1 VTAAIIVPLIVVQL
15 AAQGRGRGN
24 GPAAGT
30 PGQGG
35 RNAAAS
41 PASQRPP
48 QPANAQAYPAEQVAA
63 GRTLFGGQCGF
74 CHGRDAAGGES
85 GPDLTRST
93 LVSQDVRGDR
103 IGPVVK
109 TGRTD
114 KGMPAFPLN
123 ETDLA
128 AIVAFIHDQQAN
140 ASTLLGGRR
149 SVDVADL
156 QTGDADAGKR
166 YFDNACATCHSAT
179 GNLKGIATKFQGL
192 ALLQRMLNPRTSGGA
207 VQPASVTVTPPAGAP
222 VSGKLEYHDEF
233 TIALTD
239 SNGWYHSWPA
249 RQVKVAIDDPVAA
262 HVDQLAKYTDKDMHD
277 VFAYLQTLK

>member
-1 VTAAIIVPLIVVQL
+1 MS
-15 AAQGRGRGN
+15 QGRGRGA
-24 GPAAGT
+24 GAGAGT
-30 PGQGG
+30 PAQGG

-48 QPANAQAYPAEQVAA
+48 QPANTQSYPPEQVTA

-93 LVSQDVRGDR
+93 LVSEDVRGDR

-123 ETDLA
+123 DTDLA
-128 AIVAFIHDQQAN
+128 AVVAFIHDQQAN
-140 ASTLLGGRR
+140 ASTQLGGRR
-149 SVDVADL
+149 SVTIADL
-156 QTGDADAGKR
+156 QTGNADAGKK
-166 YFDNACATCHSAT
+166 YFDTTCSKCHSAT
-179 GNLKGIATKFQGL
+179 GDLKGVATRFQGL
-192 ALLQRMLNPRTSGGA
+192 VLLQRMLNPRSAGGA
-207 VQPASVTVTPPAGAP
+207 VKPAQVTVTPPSGP
-222 VSGKLEYHDEF
+222 TMTGKLEYRDEF

-239 SNGWYHSWPA
+239 SNGWYHAWPA
-249 RQVKVAIDDPVAA
+249 RQVKFVVDDPVSA
-262 HVDQLAKYTDKDMHD
+262 HIEQLDKYTDSDMHD
-277 VFAYLQTLK
+277 VLAYLQTLK